1 MWEGAQKMA
10 YHYWTQITHFL
21 KKDEYQCSNC
31 GNMFYKPYAICPAC
45 GVKMKKVK
53 YEPTWVDEADEYDML
68 FEDF

>member
-1 MWEGAQKMA
+1 
-10 YHYWTQITHFL
+10 
-21 KKDEYQCSNC
+21 
-31 GNMFYKPYAICPAC
+31 MFYKPYAVCPAC